1 MLVMEYNS
9 NKLNWLFQLFRG
21 FLTGALVGV
30 LMTIF
35 ALSIN
40 VVGKINSSYPFL
52 VFLIPLGAVATT
64 FLYKVAGTRYRNS
77 TTEAI
82 DDINNR
88 SRNLAKSQV
97 QHAVCP
103 QMGAIAY
110 IATLITHITGASG
123 GKEGSGVQIG
133 LAGASAVEMLE
144 NKLFKLN
151 SNNNSEYY
159 LMCGASAAFGAL
171 FSSPIAGVMF
181 GTQFASPKT
190 TRLDA
195 WLPCTISSFTAVII
209 SKLLNIH
216 ILHIPE
222 FIPLDVTVSNYLIV
236 AIFAVLTGFYS
247 RLFCFITHSIKHI
260 FQAKIK
266 NEYLQVLVPSIIL
279 LGISIITYIFTKS
292 FKYNGLGG
300 ALLSDIIEGK
310 ANHVA
315 DLMKLLMVAFT
326 FAAGFAG
333 GEVVPLLIVGAG
345 FGMSFASLFSLPVS
359 AFAVL
364 GAVSMLSGGTNL
376 PLACFALG
384 LELFGYSEPTLLFLA
399 AALSFL
405 ASGTSGIYN
414 HQKKPY

>member
-1 MLVMEYNS
+1 MEQ
-9 NKLNWLFQLFRG
+9 KKIKITWPLQLLRG
-21 FLTGALVGV
+21 LLTGALVGL

-40 VVGKINSSYPFL
+40 IAGKINSTYPIL
-52 VFLIPLGAVATT
+52 VFLIPVGAVLTT
-64 FLYKVAGTRYRNS
+64 YIYKKAGPKYRNS

-82 DDINNR
+82 DDINNAN
-88 SRNLAKSQV
+88 RNLAKSQV
-97 QHAVCP
+97 QDSVCP
-103 QMGAIAY
+103 QMGFIAY

-133 LAGASAVEMLE
+133 LAGASAINSLE
-144 NKLFKLN
+144 TKLLKN
-151 SNNNSEYY
+151 ESEHNSEYY

-195 WLPCTISSFTAVII
+195 WLPCTISSFTAVIV

-216 ILHIPE
+216 ILHIPTI
-222 FIPLDVTVSNYLIV
+222 IPLETSISNYIIV
-236 AIFAVLTGFYS
+236 ALFAVIVGYYS
-247 RLFCFITHSIKHI
+247 RLFCFFTHSVKHLC
-260 FQAKIK
+260 QSKIK
-266 NEYLQVLVPSIIL
+266 NEYLKVAFPATIL
-279 LGISIITYIFTKS
+279 LILSIATYFLTGT
-292 FKYNGLGG
+292 FMYNGLGG
-300 ALLSDIIEGK
+300 SLLSDIISGK
-310 ANHVA
+310 APQIA
-315 DLMKLLMVAFT
+315 DVMKLLMVTFT

-345 FGMSFASLFSLPVS
+345 FGMSFASIFSLPVS
-359 AFAVL
+359 SFAAL
-364 GAVSMLSGGTNL
+364 GALSMLSGGTNL

-399 AALSFL
+399 TSLSFL

-414 HQKKPY
+414 HQTKPY

>member
-1 MLVMEYNS
+1 MENNT
-9 NKLNWLFQLFRG
+9 NKIFWPFQLFRG
-21 FLTGALVGV
+21 FLTGALVGL

-40 VVGKINSSYPFL
+40 IVGKINSNYPFL
-52 VFLIPLGAVATT
+52 VILIPLGAVATT
-64 FLYKVAGTRYRNS
+64 FLYNKAGNKYRNS

-88 SRNLAKSQV
+88 SRNLAKSQIK
-97 QHAVCP
+97 HAVCP
-103 QMGAIAY
+103 QMGVIAY
-110 IATLITHITGASG
+110 IATLITHVTGASG

-144 NKLFKLN
+144 KKLFKAN
-151 SNNNSEYY
+151 TENNSEYY

-222 FIPLDVTVSNYLIV
+222 FIPLQAIINNYVIV
-236 AIFAVLTGFYS
+236 AIFAVITGFYS
-247 RLFCFITHSIKHI
+247 RIFCLITHSIKHF
-260 FQAKIK
+260 FQERFK
-266 NEYLQVLVPSIIL
+266 NEYIQVLIPSTIL
-279 LGISIITYIFTKS
+279 LGISLLTYTITKS
-292 FKYNGLGG
+292 FRYNGLGG
-300 ALLSDIIEGK
+300 GLLADIIEGK
-310 ANHVA
+310 AHHIA
-315 DLMKLLMVAFT
+315 DIMKLLMVAFT
-326 FAAGFAG
+326 FASGFAG

-345 FGMSFASLFSLPVS
+345 FGMSFATIFSLPVS

-364 GAVSMLSGGTNL
+364 GAISMLSGGTNL

-399 AALSFL
+399 SALSFL